1 MTPAELCAKLGG
13 ETTTNRMVAFING
26 KREVIARMKGDEYQL
41 EPIAAALVA
50 ELNAKIGVG
59 AADDDSK
66 PAPTKA
72 KRAPRKA
79 AKVEADLP
87 ED

>member
-26 KREVIARMKGDEYQL
+26 KREVIARLKGDEYQL

-59 AADDDSK
+59 AADDST
-66 PAPTKA
+66 PAPKKA
-72 KRAPRKA
+72 KRSPRKA

>member
-59 AADDDSK
+59 AADDSK

>member
-59 AADDDSK
+59 AADDSK
-66 PAPTKA
+66 PAPKKV

>member
-13 ETTTNRMVAFING
+13 ETTTNRMVAFIDG

-59 AADDDSK
+59 AADDSK
-66 PAPTKA
+66 PAPKKA
-72 KRAPRKA
+72 KRAPRKVVKA
-79 AKVEADLP
+79 DADLP

>member
-26 KREVIARMKGDEYQL
+26 KREVIARLKGDEYQL

-59 AADDDSK
+59 AADDSK
-66 PAPTKA
+66 PAPKKA
-72 KRAPRKA
+72 KRAPRKVVKA
-79 AKVEADLP
+79 DADLP